1 MLDIVLYIVFLFGS
15 FVSEIP
21 TVILM
26 LFFTTLL
33 WSFDLVRFE
42 DIQQGLVNEG
52 LITLMIAIV
61 LTKAFSK
68 AFFIEKF
75 VLYLN
80 YKIKNYNLFIGLFL
94 LMVILVSSVLANT
107 IVFMIFMP
115 FLIIYCQNYNL
126 PITKYILPL
135 SYASILGG
143 VLTMIGTTNNL
154 VLNTFLQE
162 KLKFFEITQISF
174 LPAILGFIYLLIIY
188 KFIPKNLYK
197 SQENEIYRIQC
208 KNLFGDSFL
217 IGDFLEKRFL
227 PFTDTDQNLIHANET
242 IEISLDEGQIKFQ
255 LEIFESKTGYL
266 YIGNNDCSSD
276 IIGYT
281 LDGECLY
288 FNNHKINY
296 AIPFMKL
303 NSLTYLQK
311 IIVGT
316 SFILFIIGQILNK
329 GVLFGFYS
337 LLLNWMF
344 RTMSFQEIMDSLNL
358 NLYFLIAFSFPIGVY
373 IENSVLSTFLRSFMD
388 KNILATLCI
397 IVFFSCLF
405 SELITNPS
413 SAIIMYYITRKVTII
428 SPKTC
433 ILAIL
438 MGTNSCFMN
447 PNTYPTHILAKEH
460 VSIPNIFFICY
471 GFFLNLMNCICS
483 VALLYLLK
491 L

>member
-1 MLDIVLYIVFLFGS
+1 MMDIVLYIVFLFGS
-15 FVSEIP
+15 CVTEIP

-26 LFFTTLL
+26 LFFTSLL
-33 WSFDLVRFE
+33 WSFNLVKFE

-52 LITLMIAIV
+52 LITLMIAII

-75 VLYLN
+75 VLFLHLY
-80 YKIKNYNLFIGLFL
+80 IKSHFLFYSIFI
-94 LMVILVSSVLANT
+94 LMVILISSVLANT

-115 FLIIYCQNYNL
+115 FVIIYCQNYNL

-154 VLNTFLQE
+154 VLNTFLTE
-162 KLKFFEITQISF
+162 KLKFFEIAQISF
-174 LPAILGFIYLLIIY
+174 LPTLIGFIYLLIIY
-188 KFIPKNLYK
+188 KFIPKDSYEN
-197 SQENEIYRIQC
+197 QENEIYRIQC
-208 KNLFGDSFL
+208 KNLYDESFL
-217 IGDFLEKRFL
+217 VGDFLEKRFL
-227 PFTDTDQNLIHANET
+227 PFTDTNLNLIHSNET
-242 IEISLDEGQIKFQ
+242 IEINLDVQQIKFQ
-255 LEIFESKTGYL
+255 LEIFENKTGYL
-266 YIGNNDCSSD
+266 YIGYQDYTSD

-281 LDGECLY
+281 IDGQCIY
-288 FNNHKINY
+288 FNKSKINET
-296 AIPFMKL
+296 IPFMKL
-303 NSLTYLQK
+303 NSLTFLQK
-311 IIVGT
+311 IIVGL
-316 SFILFIIGQILNK
+316 SFILFIIGQIINK

-344 RTMSFQEIMDSLNL
+344 CITNFEEMLESINL

-388 KNILATLCI
+388 KSILTTLCI

-405 SELITNPS
+405 SEIITNPS
-413 SAIIMYYITRKVTII
+413 SAIIMYYITRQVTII

-447 PNTYPTHILAKEH
+447 ANTYPTHILAKEK
-460 VSIPNIFFICY
+460 VPKIFFTCF
-471 GFFLNLMNCICS
+471 GLFLNIMNCVCTIG
-483 VALLYLLK
+483 LLYSLK